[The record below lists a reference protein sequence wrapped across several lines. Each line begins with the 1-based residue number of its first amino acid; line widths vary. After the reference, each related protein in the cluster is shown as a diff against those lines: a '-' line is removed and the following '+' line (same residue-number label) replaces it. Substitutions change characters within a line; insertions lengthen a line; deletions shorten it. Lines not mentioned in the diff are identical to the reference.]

1 MHIAVAQCDRYG
13 FVIAAANNR
22 ASAESRADFYITC
35 RFGKIRFSVRLPWSV
50 YNFEEDYNM
59 NIRTIGIIIFMGA
72 IMFFSCFAKENDKR
86 SAQQFTSISMDEAA
100 KLMETEKDFILV
112 DVRRPDEYKS
122 GHIPGAVLLTNETI
136 TEESASRILKD
147 KNQKI
152 LVYCRSGQR
161 SRVAAG
167 KLSSMGYT
175 NVVNIGGIMSWK
187 GKIEK

>member
-1 MHIAVAQCDRYG
+1 
-13 FVIAAANNR
+13 
-22 ASAESRADFYITC
+22 
-35 RFGKIRFSVRLPWSV
+35 
-50 YNFEEDYNM
+50 M
-59 NIRTIGIIIFMGA
+59 NIRTVGIIVFMGA
-72 IMFFSCFAKENDKR
+72 VMFFSCFAKENDKR
-86 SAQQFTSISMDEAA
+86 SVQQFTSISMDEAA

-112 DVRRPDEYKS
+112 DVRRSDEYKA

-136 TEESASRILKD
+136 TEESASRVLKN

-161 SRVAAG
+161 SRVASG

>member
-1 MHIAVAQCDRYG
+1 
-13 FVIAAANNR
+13 
-22 ASAESRADFYITC
+22 
-35 RFGKIRFSVRLPWSV
+35 
-50 YNFEEDYNM
+50 M
-59 NIRTIGIIIFMGA
+59 NTRTIGIIIFMGA
-72 IMFFSCFAKENDKR
+72 IMFFSCFAKENEKK
-86 SAQQFTSISMDEAA
+86 AAEQFTSISMDEAA
-100 KLMETEKDFILV
+100 KLMEMEKDFILV

-136 TEESASRILKD
+136 TEESAARILKN

>member
-1 MHIAVAQCDRYG
+1 
-13 FVIAAANNR
+13 
-22 ASAESRADFYITC
+22 
-35 RFGKIRFSVRLPWSV
+35 
-50 YNFEEDYNM
+50 
-59 NIRTIGIIIFMGA
+59 
-72 IMFFSCFAKENDKR
+72 MFFSCFAKENKEKSER
-86 SAQQFTSISMDEAA
+86 QFTSISMDEAA

-136 TEESASRILKD
+136 TEESAAHILKN

-161 SRVAAG
+161 SRVASG

>member
-1 MHIAVAQCDRYG
+1 
-13 FVIAAANNR
+13 
-22 ASAESRADFYITC
+22 
-35 RFGKIRFSVRLPWSV
+35 
-50 YNFEEDYNM
+50 M
-59 NIRTIGIIIFMGA
+59 NTRTIGIIIFMGA
-72 IMFFSCFAKENDKR
+72 IMFFSCFAKENEKK
-86 SAQQFTSISMDEAA
+86 AAEQFTSISMDEAA
-100 KLMETEKDFILV
+100 KLMETEKDFILI
-112 DVRRPDEYKS
+112 DVRRPDEYKA

-136 TEESASRILKD
+136 TEESAARILKN

-167 KLSSMGYT
+167 KLSAMGYT

>member
-1 MHIAVAQCDRYG
+1 
-13 FVIAAANNR
+13 
-22 ASAESRADFYITC
+22 
-35 RFGKIRFSVRLPWSV
+35 
-50 YNFEEDYNM
+50 M
-59 NIRTIGIIIFMGA
+59 NIRTIGIIVFMGA
-72 IMFFSCFAKENDKR
+72 VMFFSCFAKENDKR

-100 KLMETEKDFILV
+100 KLMETEKGFILV
-112 DVRRPDEYKS
+112 DVRRSDEYKA

-136 TEESASRILKD
+136 TEESASRVLKN

-161 SRVAAG
+161 SRDAAG
-167 KLSSMGYT
+167 KLSAMGYT